1 MVVALPGLP
10 GGVVRADRPNG
21 TLSSTPRTVCDLLSL
36 QINERPHATAVK
48 TPHHSWTFS
57 QLHDSVQDLSIR
69 MSRSGVR
76 QGTLAG
82 LLARRGPAALFGL
95 LAVLRCG
102 AACLLLDPDD
112 PPRRVRRVIE
122 ETGCGTVLVEA
133 PLDSYPEALVITGF
147 EDPDHG
153 GHRSAA
159 GPDVAPAAGPGT
171 AGSRAAPF
179 AGPAPD
185 DLAYAITTSG
195 STGRPKAV
203 AVPHDALFNLITT
216 SKDDFELVPE
226 RDVVL
231 WTSRPSVDVSVQD
244 CLMALCHG
252 ATVAIPEDQGF
263 LPRSILKA
271 ASTLGATVVD
281 LPAAVIGPYG
291 RALLPRLAEAG
302 VRLVITG
309 GSLLDGAGVTG
320 APPSLTVVNAYGPTE
335 ATVTATLHRCAADPP
350 RRVPIGRP
358 IRGVRAHVLDD
369 DLAPV
374 PAGRPGQ
381 LHLAGDGLA
390 WGYLGRPARTAAV
403 FLPDPFADRPGARM
417 YATGDRVRRLPDGT
431 LEFLDRMDNQVKVSG
446 FRIEIGEVEEALL
459 HCPGVRDAAVV
470 LRDDAPGGPALLAC
484 LVGDSGVDGTLT
496 ERLRTRLPAHMIP
509 GLRRWLD
516 VLPLTPQGKV
526 DRGAL
531 STLPLIAGEGPAG

>member
-1 MVVALPGLP
+1 M
-10 GGVVRADRPNG
+10 RADRPNG

-36 QINERPHATAVK
+36 QIKERPHATAVK
-48 TPHHSWTFS
+48 TPNHSWTFS
-57 QLHDSVQDLSIR
+57 QLHDSVQNLSLR
-69 MSRSGVR
+69 MSRSGVQ

-102 AACLLLDPDD
+102 AACLPLDPDD

-122 ETGCGTVLVEA
+122 ETGCVTVLVEA

-147 EDPDHG
+147 DDPDHG
-153 GHRSAA
+153 GLSSA
-159 GPDVAPAAGPGT
+159 GGSAGPG
-171 AGSRAAPF
+171 AAPF
-179 AGPAPD
+179 TGPAPD

-203 AVPHDALFNLITT
+203 AVPHDALFNLIST

-271 ASTLGATVVD
+271 ASSLGATVVD

-335 ATVTATLHRCAADPP
+335 ATVTATLHRCDPAPP

-374 PAGRPGQ
+374 PAGRAGQ
-381 LHLAGDGLA
+381 LYLAGDGLA

-403 FLPDPFADRPGARM
+403 FLPDPFAGRPGARM

-484 LVGDSGVDGTLT
+484 LVGDAGVDGTLT
-496 ERLRTRLPAHMIP
+496 EVLRTRLPAHMIP
-509 GLRRWLD
+509 GFRRWLD

-531 STLPLIAGEGPAG
+531 STLPLAGPGAGGDGRRDGGTRGA